1 VSGGNWDDD
10 EEVSRNAP
18 TVTYGLEPFVF
29 DPGPQPTQEELAND
43 AERRVRQDKRFR
55 EALRRQKAAIT
66 AILQGCLEKVNG
78 QLERGEAVCQKAHFP
93 LLHPVEFED
102 LEAFARHDHF
112 VLDLRIDKVDEALQ
126 TLVSCLFGAVWTNV
140 HVENVTK
147 AKGLERFNQALQE
160 RMTTLEHHLKDRSRQ
175 LSNCRYAYFLEI
187 THLRNQL
194 YIEHQ
199 EGDENFEPV
208 EAYFFDPTEYLEEE
222 LRQQLN
228 DKITLSVKVYSDKLR
243 ICQRRIAD
251 LELQLET
258 VEALSRSRE
267 DDSADNCIQFACNK
281 HGSQNVID
289 SLARLADKEIIEW
302 AKTVVKSQTSPA
314 ADESPVQHQASA
326 KNVEALRQALMQ
338 AGTELEEERALR
350 KKAEEE
356 IAALQREVQN
366 LRDAAE
372 AQARRSDSMAEELR
386 ANSKPKFQAAKSR
399 VFDDAEEMDELRK
412 QVAKLKLQ
420 LEKERLRAA
429 EPPVEAKAK
438 LDDYDEAQAILQEA
452 HVAAGNEPPP
462 EDTTLSDSAV
472 QIRQVLRK
480 KTQELENLRGA
491 SKEASRQSS
500 KKQLPGD
507 GEEEDEDPEER
518 AAEFEAAVDAEIAR
532 RAASK
537 ATVSGT
543 GCECEAQTNI
553 TAAGDSF
560 YFLEAPETE
569 LEAAIRAELEDLKAC
584 AQSAYLP
591 ALGAIRLAQQPPKGQ
606 GSGRCSRGAFLRL
619 FQGVRSRLAR
629 YDQLIE
635 MLNSMRR
642 AELQEILEGVHFLME
657 SDMPDEDVGLRDAI
671 FGKGITQ
678 VMLDESIH
686 PLEFAAV
693 VKRWSRHAARIIGHL
708 VKSRRSILLDM
719 HTGRRIFIPLM
730 GMTPGND
737 GGTGGGLPARQ
748 KKDFSPN
755 RKPLFYDSADVLDEI
770 EEDTRTQARAEALS
784 QLCSRLSPSRS
795 PTRLPRSRS
804 PARSPSPPHAWMTVE
819 GQAAVPIAPD
829 GSLGSFEQRKH
840 SPPPTQVHPKAI
852 LVGKKLVPHGAG
864 PRNRS
869 SSSGASPSRESRTSS
884 AACSPERRYGER
896 LRVEV
901 LERLATEADKWHALE
916 EGTFDPRTKAAPVF
930 PKQLRRSHRP
940 EAAQDQLRLSREEAE
955 ELEAKVHTPML
966 YLPFGGEAAKEVEQR
981 LRSAPAAG
989 GGAAA
994 VRGARPR
1001 SAARSSEA
1009 PRPGTAPAG
1018 SVTVGAWQPLT
1029 YGPAAADVDRGAD
1042 RERQR
1047 WVELTTNGPIGPLPS
1062 WEYDQAMELQ
1072 TRPVGGRYTAVKL
1085 RPEPPVDEA
1094 AIPPAPHPTPRPAT
1108 SGGRIRPPVPA
1119 PPISRGRSAGALP
1132 AARAEAVA
1140 VFGLRGTGLPP
1151 PARLLQRSTSAGFLR
1166 GARG

>member
-1 VSGGNWDDD
+1 MRGAWLVASAFLVPLNFEAGVCQLH
-10 EEVSRNAP
+10 ECRP
-18 TVTYGLEPFVF
+18 LHLTHRFV
-29 DPGPQPTQEELAND
+29 GPQ
-43 AERRVRQDKRFR
+43 
-55 EALRRQKAAIT
+55 KADRMQVVST
-66 AILQGCLEKVNG
+66 KDVLLD
-78 QLERGEAVCQKAHFP
+78 VC
-93 LLHPVEFED
+93 
-102 LEAFARHDHF
+102 
-112 VLDLRIDKVDEALQ
+112 
-126 TLVSCLFGAVWTNV
+126 TC
-140 HVENVTK
+140 
-147 AKGLERFNQALQE
+147 
-160 RMTTLEHHLKDRSRQ
+160 
-175 LSNCRYAYFLEI
+175 
-187 THLRNQL
+187 
-194 YIEHQ
+194 
-199 EGDENFEPV
+199 
-208 EAYFFDPTEYLEEE
+208 
-222 LRQQLN
+222 
-228 DKITLSVKVYSDKLR
+228 
-243 ICQRRIAD
+243 
-251 LELQLET
+251 
-258 VEALSRSRE
+258 
-267 DDSADNCIQFACNK
+267 
-281 HGSQNVID
+281 
-289 SLARLADKEIIEW
+289 
-302 AKTVVKSQTSPA
+302 
-314 ADESPVQHQASA
+314 
-326 KNVEALRQALMQ
+326 
-338 AGTELEEERALR
+338 
-350 KKAEEE
+350 
-356 IAALQREVQN
+356 
-366 LRDAAE
+366 
-372 AQARRSDSMAEELR
+372 DSMAEEFR

-1029 YGPAAADVDRGAD
+1029 YGPAAADVDRVLSSRFDMAGLWAKATKKAQQQEND
-1042 RERQR
+1042 PTEA
-1047 WVELTTNGPIGPLPS
+1047 L
-1062 WEYDQAMELQ
+1062 
-1072 TRPVGGRYTAVKL
+1072 KL
-1085 RPEPPVDEA
+1085 A
-1094 AIPPAPHPTPRPAT
+1094 K
-1108 SGGRIRPPVPA
+1108 RIY
-1119 PPISRGRSAGALP
+1119 G
-1132 AARAEAVA
+1132 
-1140 VFGLRGTGLPP
+1140 GLRRKAAAKGKAAPMKAMKAMAATKGK
-1151 PARLLQRSTSAGFLR
+1151 AGPMKVVKK
-1166 GARG
+1166 AMKAMAAMKAMKAMK